1 MAMKQHK
8 YYIFTLAA
16 IFAVQMVFAAIFTL
30 TIDGSSLQNKHIKI
44 LETKNNVLSAQ
55 MAAMSASTQDR
66 KIASVDSGV
75 RFGQIKKSDK
85 ELDLTE
91 YYFSQIEKFK
101 NEKNKTAA
109 LSIIEKIQSTSS
121 NPEHVAKAEYEKIS
135 LICTEKLE
143 LDCMSEIDVIISQ
156 FPDSNWTAKSLLL
169 LSHYYYKQNRVAESK
184 SLINIIRTEFKAY
197 NELNRD
203 IQKLVSKNL

>member
-8 YYIFTLAA
+8 YYIFTVAA
-16 IFAVQMVFAAIFTL
+16 IFAVQLVFAAIFML
-30 TIDGSSLQNKHIKI
+30 TIDGSDLQKQHIKI
-44 LETKNNVLSAQ
+44 LEAKNNSLTTQ
-55 MAAMSASTQDR
+55 IAAMTASQDR
-66 KIASVDSGV
+66 QIASIDSTV

-91 YYFSQIEKFK
+91 YYFSQIEQFK
-101 NEKNKTAA
+101 KEKNKKAA
-109 LSIIEKIQSTSS
+109 LGMIEKIQASS
-121 NPEHVAKAEYEKIS
+121 SSAEHVAKAEYEKIS

-143 LDCMSEIDVIISQ
+143 LDCMTEIDVIVSQ

-184 SLINIIRTEFKAY
+184 SLINIIRTEFRAY

>member
-16 IFAVQMVFAAIFTL
+16 IFAVQLVFAAIFMLTL
-30 TIDGSSLQNKHIKI
+30 DGSSLQKKHIEI
-44 LETKNNVLSAQ
+44 LEAKNNALSVQ
-55 MAAMSASTQDR
+55 MAAMSVSQDR
-66 KIASVDSGV
+66 QIASIDSGV
-75 RFGQIKKSDK
+75 RFGQIKKTDK

-101 NEKNKTAA
+101 QEKNKTAA
-109 LSIIEKIQSTSS
+109 LAIIEKIQASSS
-121 NPEHVAKAEYEKIS
+121 NPEHAAKAEYEKIG
-135 LICTEKLE
+135 LVCTEKLE
-143 LDCMSEIDVIISQ
+143 LDCMAEIDVIVSQ

-203 IQKLVSKNL
+203 IQKLASKSL

>member
-1 MAMKQHK
+1 MAMKQHR

-16 IFAVQMVFAAIFTL
+16 IFAVQLVFAALFSL
-30 TIDGSSLQNKHIKI
+30 TIDGSSLQKKHIEI
-44 LETKNNVLSAQ
+44 LQAQNNTLSTQ
-55 MAAMSASTQDR
+55 IAAMSVTPDR
-66 KIASVDSGV
+66 QIASIDSGV

-91 YYFSQIEKFK
+91 YYFSQVEQFK

-109 LSIIEKIQSTSS
+109 LGMIEKIQATSS
-121 NPEHVAKAEYEKIS
+121 NPDHAAKAEYEKIS

-143 LDCMSEIDVIISQ
+143 LECMAEIDVIVSQ

-169 LSHYYYKQNRVAESK
+169 LSHFYYKQNRVAESK

-197 NELNRD
+197 NDLNRD
-203 IQKLVSKNL
+203 IQKLAKNL